1 MAHKR
6 VARSPTSHLRAQDFS
21 EMMNS
26 GIAPLCPDETT
37 RSFSHRIFREEHREL
52 TNSLQESLPPVQF
65 DWSSSGLTNPLDAS
79 GGSSLLNLDF
89 FGPVDESP
97 SGTAT
102 SIPGVDPELYELT
115 QAKLDVSGG
124 SNRVVDAFARLMSTV
139 EKTSTSTSRKPV
151 QKEENLSEEA
161 RRVIAGLPDLSF
173 MQAKVLMFPS
183 TLTPLLPSSSP
194 SPTPD

>member
-1 MAHKR
+1 AY
-6 VARSPTSHLRAQDFS
+6 VNFCFPVF
-21 EMMNS
+21 
-26 GIAPLCPDETT
+26 
-37 RSFSHRIFREEHREL
+37 SFSL
-52 TNSLQESLPPVQF
+52 
-65 DWSSSGLTNPLDAS
+65 SSTLLSSFTIPRSEAS

-124 SNRVVDAFARLMSTV
+124 SSRVVDAFARLMSTV
-139 EKTSTSTSRKPV
+139 EKTSTSTRKPV

-161 RRVIAGLPDLSF
+161 RRVISGLPDLSF

-194 SPTPD
+194 D